1 MSQGNTDN
9 DYNSDDEIFY
19 EDDEIFYESDEVS
32 ATKYNII
39 LCELFNELIHGK
51 SNSVVVKH
59 YLNIC
64 SLKDLDIQVINEM
77 CNMYNSEYTQRMHR
91 ITPHKF
97 IKNYANIITSS
108 NYIKPEIGENIQLES
123 GHCVSII
130 KTIWIKLIQRT
141 WKKIYKMKKDVIQKR
156 QTITSINHRKIKGT
170 WPDNCRYLPTLKG
183 MLNKLSK

>member
-19 EDDEIFYESDEVS
+19 EDDEIFYEADEVS

-64 SLKDLDIQVINEM
+64 SLKDLDIQIINEM
-77 CNMYNSEYTQRMHR
+77 
-91 ITPHKF
+91 
-97 IKNYANIITSS
+97 
-108 NYIKPEIGENIQLES
+108 
-123 GHCVSII
+123 
-130 KTIWIKLIQRT
+130 KLITCLQ
-141 WKKIYKMKKDVIQKR
+141 
-156 QTITSINHRKIKGT
+156 
-170 WPDNCRYLPTLKG
+170 
-183 MLNKLSK
+183 